1 MWSQFSICD
10 RTPPS
15 SCEEAAVCSAA
26 PASTHPNTYF
36 RWLVLL
42 AVTVTGKKTCVSC
55 IYLTHFI
62 DLFFLFLS
70 LLILK
75 PGKDTIVGEKTVA
88 ANNNLSGY
96 AFSDQL
102 LLYLIDFHLRKLFVL
117 ISTKLPLALADC
129 SDTYYA
135 DKH

>member
-1 MWSQFSICD
+1 M
-10 RTPPS
+10 
-15 SCEEAAVCSAA
+15 
-26 PASTHPNTYF
+26 
-36 RWLVLL
+36 
-42 AVTVTGKKTCVSC
+42 
-55 IYLTHFI
+55 
-62 DLFFLFLS
+62 
-70 LLILK
+70 
-75 PGKDTIVGEKTVA
+75 A